1 MSKLVLTVLM
11 IIACNMSTGAHA
23 ATGNFTLYAG
33 QSSGPYVPEIGY
45 CQSGFCGYCDP
56 AIPDGC
62 EPVYDV
68 FGLLSNP
75 FLSDNNVVIAI
86 IENQRTVSPVSYIT
100 TLYIS
105 ASSDPG
111 PNYLHNLSIN
121 CDGGAVQVALSNRFY
136 SPGNPSFVEY
146 SWLHGAP
153 CTSASGTYN
162 VTLN

>member
-1 MSKLVLTVLM
+1 MSKLVLSALI
-11 IIACNMSTGAHA
+11 IIASTMSTGAHA

-33 QSSGPYVPEIGY
+33 QSSGPYVTEIGY

-56 AIPDGC
+56 AVPQGC

-68 FGLLSNP
+68 FGALSNP
-75 FLSDNNVVIAI
+75 LLSDNNVVIAI
-86 IENQRTVSPVSYIT
+86 IENQSTVSPVSYIT

-111 PNYLHNLSIN
+111 PNYLRNLSIN

-146 SWLHGAP
+146 TWSHATP
-153 CTSASGTYN
+153 CMSNFGTYN